1 MNFSGGKDSTY
12 MLLEMIRRNMRI
24 DAVVFA
30 DTTME
35 FPPMYEHIDRVEQ
48 FLKAERGIPVTRL
61 RAEYSFEQFM
71 FDTMKGNTEYSTPG
85 YGWPNISVRWCTWAL
100 KVQMIQAFS
109 RALDTRPYHYIGF
122 AADETKRLKRKSNQ
136 HPMKRYPLV
145 EWGVTEAEALA
156 ACYREG
162 YTWDGLYEHF
172 SRVSCWCCPLQNLK
186 ELRTLRELYPEIWA
200 ELRRLDDR
208 AIAQFGQ
215 DNAFG
220 QFRPKE
226 SIRMLELRF
235 DFEKE
240 WASHGWSIRSKA
252 FYRALDRLY
261 QQSFPAPDD
270 PVEELLSFLTEDDL
284 QVLSL
289 IEKKGGRNKKQPK
302 KRGNID
308 RSR

>member
-1 MNFSGGKDSTY
+1 
-12 MLLEMIRRNMRI
+12 MLLEMIRRDMRI

-61 RAEYSFEQFM
+61 KAKQSFEQFM
-71 FDTMKGNTEYSTPG
+71 FDAMKEDNERAIPG

-100 KVQMIQAFS
+100 KVQTIQAFS
-109 RALDTRPYHYIGF
+109 RTLAATPYHYIGF
-122 AADETKRLKRKSNQ
+122 AADETKRLQRKKNQ

-162 YTWDGLYEHF
+162 YTWNGLYEHF
-172 SRVSCWCCPLQNLK
+172 SRVSCWCCPLKNLN
-186 ELRTLRELYPEIWA
+186 ELRILRELYPEIWV

-208 AIAQFGQ
+208 AIAQFGR

-240 WASHGWSIRSKA
+240 WAAHGWSIRSKA
-252 FYRALDRLY
+252 FYRALNLLY
-261 QQSFPAPDD
+261 QKYFPVPGD
-270 PVEELLSFLTEDDL
+270 PVDELLSFLTEDDL
-284 QVLSL
+284 RIVSL
-289 IEKKGGRNKKQPK
+289 IEQRSKNKK
-302 KRGNID
+302 KRHKSEPL
-308 RSR
+308 R

>member
-1 MNFSGGKDSTY
+1 
-12 MLLEMIRRNMRI
+12 MLLEMIRRDMQI

-48 FLKAERGIPVTRL
+48 FLKAERGIPVTCL
-61 RAEYSFEQFM
+61 KAEQSFEQFM
-71 FDTMKGNTEYSTPG
+71 FDVMKENDERSIHG

-109 RALDTRPYHYIGF
+109 RTLDTTPYHYIGF
-122 AADETKRLKRKSNQ
+122 AADETKRLQRKKNQ

-172 SRVSCWCCPLQNLK
+172 SRVSCWCCPLQSLK
-186 ELRTLRELYPEIWA
+186 ELRTLHECYPEIWA
-200 ELRRLDDR
+200 ELRRLDDK
-208 AIAQFGQ
+208 AIAQFGR
-215 DNAFG
+215 DHPYG
-220 QFRPKE
+220 QFRQKE
-226 SIRMLELRF
+226 SVRMLELRF

-240 WASHGWSIRSKA
+240 WAAHGWNIRSKA
-252 FYRALDRLY
+252 FYRALNLLY
-261 QQSFPAPDD
+261 QKYFPASND
-270 PVEELLSFLTEDDL
+270 PVDELLSYATEDDL
-284 QVLSL
+284 KILSL
-289 IEKKGGRNKKQPK
+289 IGAEHKRNVREKTAHRKSGLLR
-302 KRGNID
+302 
-308 RSR
+308 

>member
-12 MLLEMIRRNMRI
+12 MLLEMIRRDMRI

-48 FLKAERGIPVTRL
+48 FLKAERGISVTRL
-61 RAEYSFEQFM
+61 MAEQSFEQFM
-71 FDTMKGNTEYSTPG
+71 FHAVKENPEYSTPG
-85 YGWPNISVRWCTWAL
+85 YGWPNISIRWCTWAL
-100 KVQMIQAFS
+100 KTQMIQAFS
-109 RALDTRPYHYIGF
+109 QTLDVKPYHYIGF
-122 AADETKRLKRKSNQ
+122 AADETKRLQRKKNQ

-156 ACYREG
+156 ACYRAG
-162 YTWDGLYEHF
+162 YTWAGLYEHF
-172 SRVSCWCCPLQNLK
+172 SRVSCWCCPLKNLK
-186 ELRTLRELYPEIWA
+186 ELRTLRELYPETWA

-208 AIAQFGQ
+208 AIAQFGR

-235 DFEKE
+235 DFEKA
-240 WASHGWSIRSKA
+240 WSAHGWSIRSKA
-252 FYRALDRLY
+252 FYRALDLLY
-261 QQSFPAPDD
+261 QKHFPTPGNPID
-270 PVEELLSFLTEDDL
+270 ELLTYVTQDDL
-284 QVLSL
+284 QMLSL
-289 IEKKGGRNKKQPK
+289 IGPRPKRKEKRNKSAPLL
-302 KRGNID
+302 
-308 RSR
+308 

>member
-1 MNFSGGKDSTY
+1 

-109 RALDTRPYHYIGF
+109 RALDARPYHYIGF
-122 AADETKRLKRKSNQ
+122 AADETKRLQRKKNQ

-162 YTWDGLYEHF
+162 YTWSGLYEHF

-235 DFEKE
+235 DFERE
-240 WASHGWSIRSKA
+240 WAAHGWSIRSKA
-252 FYRALDRLY
+252 FYRALNLLY
-261 QQSFPAPDD
+261 QKHFPDPND
-270 PVEELLSFLTEDDL
+270 PVNELLSYATQDDL
-284 QVLSL
+284 KILSL
-289 IEKKGGRNKKQPK
+289 IGAKPKRCAQKTAGRRKSGLT
-302 KRGNID
+302 R
-308 RSR
+308 